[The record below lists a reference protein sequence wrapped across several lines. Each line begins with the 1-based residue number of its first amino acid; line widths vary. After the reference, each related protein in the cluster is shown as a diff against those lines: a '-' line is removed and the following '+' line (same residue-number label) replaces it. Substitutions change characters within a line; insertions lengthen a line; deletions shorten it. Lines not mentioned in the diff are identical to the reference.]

1 VTGGGA
7 TARVSGG
14 GEASAGSRA
23 AALLTGS
30 GPAAGWLLVAVL
42 ALAGA
47 ILTVIVWGELA
58 TSDAL
63 SNLGGSFAAVVYA
76 TLGALV
82 LRRVGNRIGWLLLG
96 NGAGLAIMSLASAY
110 AIEGITHPGT
120 FPAPDVIGLLAEWFF
135 VPVVVAF
142 GFMALLFPSG
152 ALPSRRWRP
161 FAWVIFLATGLAL
174 IGFAVRP
181 RLVALPAGGGVSL
194 KFPNPWGVRSLG
206 PVLSHLFIGTLN
218 GLGVLLLVPLL
229 AASLVSLIIRYRAGG
244 RESRQQIKWFA
255 LAMVAALVC
264 LLAALLATAANH
276 GASSW
281 VTSASYAVMGVL
293 VLFGFP
299 AAITVA
305 ILKHGL
311 YQIDVLIN
319 RALVYGLL
327 SAAVTATYA
336 GIVVGIGTLVGDR
349 GSPVLT
355 VAAAVVIAVLFQPAR
370 HRAQLLANRVVYG
383 ERATPYQVL
392 ADFAQDMA
400 GLLDFDVALDRM
412 AAVLAR
418 AVGATRVGVWT
429 RVGSQLRPRVTWPP
443 GSAPPAAVPLADGTR
458 LPMLEATRTAAVRHG
473 DELLGAITLDK
484 PRNEPVSAA
493 EDRLLQH
500 LASQAGLVL
509 RNVRLTDELK
519 ATIDDLRASR
529 RRLVQA
535 QDSER
540 QRLERNLHDG
550 AQQQLVA
557 LAVQL
562 RLLDDAAGD
571 FGGIKE
577 LTAGLRSGLQAA
589 LEDLRALARGIYPP
603 LLADQGLAAAL
614 RAQAT
619 KAPLP
624 VSIEADGVGRYP
636 RDAEA
641 AVYFC
646 TLEALQNVAKYAQAT
661 QATVSLSCLGGHLV
675 FAVADDGAGFDT
687 TTATQGTGLQGMAD
701 RLAALGGALH
711 IHSQPGSGTTVTG
724 SLPVA
729 EQAEPGCTEPQ
740 SRSAAGP

>member
-1 VTGGGA
+1 VTGGGPADA
-7 TARVSGG
+7 TA
-14 GEASAGSRA
+14 RA
-23 AALLTGS
+23 AALLAGS
-30 GPAAGWLLVAVL
+30 GPAAAWLLVTVL

-47 ILTVIVWGELA
+47 ILTGIVWAELA

-63 SNLGGSFAAVVYA
+63 SNLGGTFAAVWYA

-82 LRRVGNRIGWLLLG
+82 VRRTGNRIGWLLLG
-96 NGAGLAIMSLASAY
+96 EGAGLAIMSLASAY

-120 FPAPDVIGLLAEWFF
+120 FPAPEVIGLLAEWFF
-135 VPVVVAF
+135 VPVVVVF
-142 GFMALLFPSG
+142 GFMSLLFPSG

-161 FAWVIFLATGLAL
+161 FAWVVFLATGLAL

-194 KFPNPWGVRSLG
+194 RIPNPWGVRSLG

-229 AASLVSLIIRYRAGG
+229 AASLVSLVIRYRAGG

-255 LAMVAALVC
+255 LAGVAALAC

-281 VTSASYAVMGVL
+281 VITASYAVMGVL
-293 VLFGFP
+293 ALFGFP

-305 ILKHGL
+305 ILRHGL
-311 YQIDVLIN
+311 YQIDIIIN

-349 GSPVLT
+349 GGPVLT
-355 VAAAVVIAVLFQPAR
+355 VAAAVAIAVVFQPAR
-370 HRAQLLANRVVYG
+370 HRAKLLANRIVYG

-400 GLLDFDVALDRM
+400 GLLDFGVVLDRM
-412 AAVLAR
+412 TSVLAR
-418 AVGATRVGVWT
+418 AVGATRVEVWT

-443 GSAPPAAVPLADGTR
+443 GSAPPAAVPLAGNTRLPALDGTR
-458 LPMLEATRTAAVRHG
+458 AAAVRHG
-473 DELLGAITLDK
+473 NELLGAITLHK
-484 PRNEPVSAA
+484 PRNEPISAA
-493 EDRLLQH
+493 EDKLLQH

-529 RRLVQA
+529 LRLVQA
-535 QDSER
+535 QDEER
-540 QRLERNLHDG
+540 LRLERNLHDG
-550 AQQQLVA
+550 AQQQLIA
-557 LAVQL
+557 LAIQL
-562 RLLDDAAGD
+562 SLLEDAAANPEEVMEVTGQ
-571 FGGIKE
+571 
-577 LTAGLRSGLQAA
+577 LRSGLQAA
-589 LEDLRALARGIYPP
+589 LDDLRALARGIYPP
-603 LLADQGLAAAL
+603 LLADQGLAPAL
-614 RAQAT
+614 HAQAS
-619 KAPLP
+619 KATLP
-624 VSIEADGVGRYP
+624 VLIEADGIRRYP

-646 TLEALQNVAKYAQAT
+646 TLEALQNVAKYGHASQVT
-661 QATVSLSCLGGHLV
+661 ITLSCREHHLTFTV
-675 FAVADDGAGFDT
+675 TDDGTGFDT
-687 TTATQGTGLQGMAD
+687 MTVRHGTGLQGMAD
-701 RLAALGGALH
+701 RLAALGGNLQ
-711 IHSQPGSGTTVTG
+711 IRSKPGLGTTVTG
-724 SLPVA
+724 SLPVSELA
-729 EQAEPGCTEPQ
+729 QPHPA
-740 SRSAAGP
+740 SAPATRR